1 MADRLVSRLGL
12 QACAVLVA
20 LSAGQSVAR
29 AADRQT
35 PPVGTLPV
43 SGEPIAKSLPR
54 RHEGTRLHWD
64 PTFNRMDLPE
74 MVVTG
79 AAAFVALATNIASPR
94 NTGWRG
100 GILFDD
106 QVRKALRLSTL
117 DARLDVRGVTDVGLA
132 LIATFPV
139 LVDSVIVAYWYRG
152 SDDVAMQMV
161 LIDAEAFA
169 IAGAIQGASNYFA
182 GRERPYGQDCGTQVP
197 NSSVD
202 CTFDTRYRSFF
213 SGHSAISFTAAS
225 LTCAH
230 HMTLGLFESA
240 ADPITCA
247 TGMVAAAT
255 IGALRIVGDAHYLSD
270 VVVGAAVGTLVGLGV
285 PLLHHYKR
293 SAPDRTAEGL
303 RVRMVPTLTG
313 VELVGTF

>member
-1 MADRLVSRLGL
+1 MPHRSVPRRGL
-12 QACAVLVA
+12 QVLVWLLTLA
-20 LSAGQSVAR
+20 AGQGLAR
-29 AADRQT
+29 ADDPQA
-35 PPVGTLPV
+35 PSVGTLPV
-43 SGEPIAKSLPR
+43 SGEPIGKSLPR
-54 RHEGTRLHWD
+54 RHVGSRLHWD
-64 PTFNRMDLPE
+64 PAFNRMDLPE

-79 AAAFVALATNIASPR
+79 AAAFVALGTNIASPR

-100 GILFDD
+100 GILIDD
-106 QVRKALRLSTL
+106 QVRNALRLSTL
-117 DARLDVRGVTDVGLA
+117 DARLQIRGVTDVGLA
-132 LIATFPV
+132 VMATFPI

-152 SDDVAMQMV
+152 SDDVALQMV

-169 IAGAIQGASNYFA
+169 IVGALAGTANYFS
-182 GRERPYGQDCGTQVP
+182 GRERPYGQDCGGQVP

-225 LTCAH
+225 LICAH
-230 HMTLGLFESA
+230 HQALQLFESA

-247 TGMVAAAT
+247 TGFVAAAT
-255 IGALRIVGDAHYLSD
+255 VGALRIVGDAHYLSD
-270 VVVGAAVGTLVGLGV
+270 VVVGAAVGTLVGLGI

-303 RVRMVPTLTG
+303 RVRLVPALTG
-313 VELVGTF
+313 VQLVGTF